1 MTRLGQVFEYRVH
14 NINKSSHS
22 QVLEVLEQI
31 RDGFLPFG
39 KSFINY
45 DVNMAESSE
54 LPCSI
59 ERIIC
64 PPVSQIKYFISIR
77 GKYNWPCVQV
87 KQSFK
92 VTAICEG
99 KHQGR
104 WMILGH
110 TSDLVFSRNLYQ

>member
-39 KSFINY
+39 KAFINY

-64 PPVSQIKYFISIR
+64 DLSTSQPNQIFHFNTR
-77 GKYNWPCVQV
+77 
-87 KQSFK
+87 
-92 VTAICEG
+92 
-99 KHQGR
+99 
-104 WMILGH
+104 
-110 TSDLVFSRNLYQ
+110 